1 MKTAELGSLSL
12 SPAAQESNLDAASY
26 LKGRRRW
33 KVLAIATGVA
43 VVSLLVAATIGS
55 VGIPLPA
62 IVRMLLARLPFL
74 SIVPDWPTAYEAI
87 VFQIRLPRV
96 ILAAM
101 VGGSLAVSG
110 ATYQGIF
117 RNPLADPYLIGVAS
131 GAAFGATLAFLLPF
145 DVPFLGLGIVQIA
158 AFVGALAV
166 VVAVYSLARVGG
178 STPMTT
184 LLLAGVAIGS
194 LFWAASAFLMIAAG
208 DKLRVVY
215 IWLLGGFSQGYW
227 SGILAILPYLVVG
240 LAVTIFY
247 ARPMNVMQL
256 DEDQARQLGVDVERL
271 KLILVAA
278 ASLMTAAAVSVSGII
293 GFVGL
298 VVPHAVRLV
307 WGPDHRFLLPM
318 SALVGSA
325 FLVWA
330 DTVSR
335 VILAPGEL
343 PVGILT
349 AFCGAPF
356 FLYLLRQKKRAVF

>member
-1 MKTAELGSLSL
+1 MKTAELGRLAV
-12 SPAAQESNLDAASY
+12 SPAAQESYLSVASY

-33 KVLAIATGVA
+33 RVLAVAAAVA
-43 VVSLLVAATIGS
+43 VVSMLIAATIGS
-55 VGIPLPA
+55 VGIPVSA
-62 IVRMLLARLPFL
+62 IMRILLARLPFL
-74 SIVPDWPTAYEAI
+74 SIVPDWPAAYEAI

-96 ILAAM
+96 IMAAL
-101 VGGSLAVSG
+101 VGGALAISG

-131 GAAFGATLAFLLPF
+131 GAAFGATLAFMLPV
-145 DVPFLGLGIVQIA
+145 DVSFLGLGLVQIA
-158 AFVGALAV
+158 AFLGALAV
-166 VVAVYSLARVGG
+166 VAIVYSLARVGN

-194 LFWAASAFLMIAAG
+194 LFWAATAFLMIAAG
-208 DKLRVVY
+208 DKLRVIY
-215 IWLLGGFSQGYW
+215 IWLLGGFSLGYW
-227 SGILAILPYLVVG
+227 SGIVAILPYLIVG
-240 LAVTIFY
+240 LVVTLFY
-247 ARPMNVMQL
+247 ARPLNVMQL
-256 DEDQARQLGVDVERL
+256 DEDQARQLGVNVERL

-298 VVPHAVRLV
+298 IVPHVVRMI

-318 SALVGSA
+318 SALVGSV

-330 DTVSR
+330 DTASR
-335 VILAPGEL
+335 IILAPGEL

-349 AFCGAPF
+349 ALFGAPF
-356 FLYLLRQKKRAVF
+356 FLYLLRQKKKAVF